1 MTSIASA
8 AERQSTA
15 NQPAAEVAPPSRL
28 RSQRRLSVGK
38 SHPYGLMIGPVLL
51 LIFWSWGARSGFI
64 DPRVLPGPWVAV
76 TTAWQLLQE
85 GRLQVNLLFSAER
98 ALTGLAFGTLTGV
111 LAALVT
117 GLSKL
122 GGYLLDGVVQ
132 VKRAIPLYAI
142 LPFFMLWFGIGETEK
157 VIIIAAASFMP
168 IYLQTHSALRNID
181 RRYVELAESF
191 RVSYVDFLINVVL
204 PGALPGF
211 LLGLRFASMSSWMAL
226 VVVEQTNATAGIGY
240 MINLA
245 TSYAQ
250 TDVMLVGLVVY
261 AVLGVASDV
270 AIRTAQK
277 LCLAWQPALGG

>member
-1 MTSIASA
+1 MTFIAPVPPGTDSRTSEEEA
-8 AERQSTA
+8 RPS
-15 NQPAAEVAPPSRL
+15 PSRQ

-51 LIFWSWGARSGFI
+51 MVFWSWGARSGFL

-76 TTAWQLLQE
+76 TTSWQLLQE
-85 GRLQVNLLFSAER
+85 GRLQANLLISAER
-98 ALTGLAFGTLTGV
+98 ALSGLAFGTLAGV
-111 LAALVT
+111 AAALIT
-117 GLSKL
+117 GLSKT

-142 LPFFMLWFGIGETEK
+142 LPFFMLWFGIGESEK
-157 VIIIAAASFMP
+157 IIIIAVAAFMP
-168 IYLQTHSALRNID
+168 IYLQMHTSLRNID
-181 RRYVELAESF
+181 RRYVELAESL
-191 RVSYVDFLINVVL
+191 RVSYRDFLVNVVL

-211 LLGLRFASMSSWMAL
+211 LLGLRFASMSCWMAL
-226 VVVEQTNATAGIGY
+226 VVVEQVNATAGIGY

-261 AVLGVASDV
+261 AVLGVTSD
-270 AIRTAQK
+270 AIIRTVQK
-277 LCLAWQPALGG
+277 LVLSWQPTLGA